1 MQLTVLV
8 TGSSGLI
15 GRKTVAKLLNDGYNI
30 VSLQRSDLDM
40 AGVKHLKFDAFEDDW
55 ESIIPELK
63 EINAIVHL
71 GGFIDKGVN
80 EFQRDLIRKV
90 NIGYSNNLID
100 FALSNGVSRFVF
112 ASTLSFTKVPL
123 PSMIFENSE
132 VEPTT
137 FYSESKKIIEDRLME
152 CNINLSLSASILRI
166 SSPISDNLSEM
177 HNTVVKQ
184 WLEKARRGETLQV
197 FGSGKRSQDFIDTG
211 DIADAIS
218 LCLKS
223 RAKGVFNIASGNTIS
238 MIDLA
243 KRISTKYGVDYE
255 FIEGPLSDELIWQ
268 ISIGKAKSELGFL
281 PKYTSQE
288 NIIKLLNKL

>member
-112 ASTLSFTKVPL
+112 ASTLSFTKL
-123 PSMIFENSE
+123 
-132 VEPTT
+132 
-137 FYSESKKIIEDRLME
+137 
-152 CNINLSLSASILRI
+152 
-166 SSPISDNLSEM
+166 
-177 HNTVVKQ
+177 
-184 WLEKARRGETLQV
+184 
-197 FGSGKRSQDFIDTG
+197 
-211 DIADAIS
+211 
-218 LCLKS
+218 
-223 RAKGVFNIASGNTIS
+223 
-238 MIDLA
+238 
-243 KRISTKYGVDYE
+243 
-255 FIEGPLSDELIWQ
+255 
-268 ISIGKAKSELGFL
+268 
-281 PKYTSQE
+281 
-288 NIIKLLNKL
+288 